1 MPAES
6 PGEAFD
12 TAVLVGKGKVRYGCL
27 GVNKVIRALQSL
39 RLVIYSLREQPNT
52 RKTSGAGGIRICMQN

>member
-27 GVNKVIRALQSL
+27 GVNKVIR
-39 RLVIYSLREQPNT
+39 
-52 RKTSGAGGIRICMQN
+52 GAAEPASCNIFLEGAAKYPGKHPVQVG